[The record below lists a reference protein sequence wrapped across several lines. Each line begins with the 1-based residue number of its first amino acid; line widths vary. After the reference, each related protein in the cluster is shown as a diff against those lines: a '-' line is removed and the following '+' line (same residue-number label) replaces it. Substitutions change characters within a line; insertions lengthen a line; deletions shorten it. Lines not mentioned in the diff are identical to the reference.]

1 MLIEL
6 FQSTSLYF
14 SREVYISLS
23 GSSVMWEESCESIS
37 VRHRRVS
44 EVRTREDG
52 ASASDSEEE
61 FVLIP
66 EAGQQLLINNNYD

>member
-1 MLIEL
+1 
-6 FQSTSLYF
+6 
-14 SREVYISLS
+14 
-23 GSSVMWEESCESIS
+23 MWEESCESVS
-37 VRHRRVS
+37 VRHRRAS

-66 EAGQQLLINNNYD
+66 EAGQHLFINLLSTL

>member
-1 MLIEL
+1 MIVLVFL
-6 FQSTSLYF
+6 G
-14 SREVYISLS
+14 EVYYIGLS
-23 GSSVMWEESCESIS
+23 GRLVMWEESCESIS
-37 VRHRRVS
+37 VRHRRAS

-66 EAGQQLLINNNYD
+66 EAGQHLLINLLSTL